1 MRLCLYLGHHA
12 GITRSAVHWLLRSA
26 LLVIFANIAPA
37 HAENI
42 GQNLARCQDQAVP
55 PKQRHAAC
63 SSLIDDKTLDVGARV
78 EALLNRGMMHEGIG
92 ESTDALADYTTAAEL
107 DPDNELAFFNR
118 GNVYEGLGQFEEAI
132 RNYDRAI
139 ELNAHDA
146 DFFNNRGRAWES
158 LGKIEKAMADFG
170 SAIHI
175 DPKHGSAYVNRA
187 LSLADTGEYATAIK
201 DFDKAISLGVDD
213 PEVWAARG
221 GVNEAL
227 GRAEAARHDFAKT
240 IAANPSHER
249 ALEGLARL
257 QK

>member
-1 MRLCLYLGHHA
+1 MRLCPCDSRHVGK
-12 GITRSAVHWLLRSA
+12 TRTAAHWIMCSA
-26 LLVIFANIAPA
+26 LLAILSNLAPA

-55 PKQRHAAC
+55 AKQRQAAC
-63 SSLIDDKTLDVGARV
+63 SSLIDDQTLDVGARV
-78 EALLNRGMMHEGIG
+78 EALLNRGMMHESTG
-92 ESTDALADYTTAAEL
+92 ENTEALADYTTAADL

-139 ELNAHDA
+139 DLNAHDA

-170 SAIHI
+170 SAIRI

-187 LSLADTGEYATAIK
+187 LSLADTGEHATAIK

-227 GRAEAARHDFAKT
+227 GRAEAARHDFAKAV
-240 IAANPSHER
+240 AANPGHER